1 MSVVHLIDTLTLWA
15 QQNVC
20 DHITLKVPPA
30 NEGEAVDAEYE
41 YKTAKPTAFAMY
53 VPTSEKLPPNI
64 RSPFPSLC
72 VQVVSGEDTLEDGA
86 GFVDVRFTFATW
98 DPGTHGKDILV
109 PTTADGERWSV
120 AGSSDHFQRNGDGW
134 RDAWNFLDIARRSVE
149 SVTNIGGYTID
160 KSTPIKFGPMTE
172 QEAIADLYPFWVA
185 WLSFRINYELV
196 RNIEEFQ
203 EFL

>member
-1 MSVVHLIDTLTLWA
+1 MSVVHLIDTLTKWA
-15 QQNVC
+15 QENVC

-30 NEGEAVDAEYE
+30 NEEAVDSGYD

-53 VPTSEKLPPNI
+53 TPTSDKLPPSI

-72 VQVVSGEDTLEDGA
+72 IQVIGGEDTPDDGT
-86 GFVDVRFTFATW
+86 GFVDIRFTFSTW

-109 PTTADGERWSV
+109 PTSPDGIRW
-120 AGSSDHFQRNGDGW
+120 AMGGKNDHFQRNGDGW
-134 RDAWNFLDIARRSVE
+134 RDVWNFVDIARRAVGA
-149 SVTNIGGYTID
+149 VTKIGSYTID

-185 WLSFRINYELV
+185 WLSFRMDHTVV
-196 RNIEEFQ
+196 RDIEDLS